1 MTISKHYQQLL
12 DQFPFLTLASYGNNE
27 YVGIMQNQ
35 DNNVISMYV
44 YDQIKDQAQRKYFL
58 ELGEEWWWE
67 TNRKIPIN
75 IILGD
80 RFKVFRNALV
90 TFTIKDFEVLAGPTI
105 CLRDIM
111 QKRVKR
117 KNVQL
122 VRRLT

>member
-1 MTISKHYQQLL
+1 MTIAKHYQQLL
-12 DQFPFLTLASYGNNE
+12 EQFPFLSLASYGNNE
-27 YVGIMQNQ
+27 YVGIMQNK
-35 DNNVISMYV
+35 DANVISMYV
-44 YDQIKDQAQRKYFL
+44 YEQIKDTNHKKLFL

-75 IILGD
+75 IIMGE
-80 RFKVFRNALV
+80 RFKPFRDCLV
-90 TFTIKDFEVLAGPTI
+90 TFTIKDFEVLAGPTV

-122 VRRLT
+122 IRRIT